1 MIIAIIICTA
11 FLLFFLN
18 RLGSAIQDVE
28 SQRERLAQLFA
39 QEIHRL
45 DISIQQNR
53 KMIARAEA
61 MLEPEPKWWGRN

>member
-11 FLLFFLN
+11 SLLFFLN
-18 RLGSAIQDVE
+18 RLGNAIRDVE

-45 DISIQQNR
+45 DKSIQQNR
-53 KMIARAEA
+53 KMIARAED
-61 MLEPEPKWWGRN
+61 MLEPESKWWGRN